1 MVLLV
6 DESSFSFNVAGCGIE
21 SEILF
26 RERSRLGC
34 RNFLFQRHITMNSRD
49 HHNGAIFTCDGFI
62 VALIWARNSVFN

>member
-6 DESSFSFNVAGCGIE
+6 DESSFSFNVAGCE

-49 HHNGAIFTCDGFI
+49 HRNGAIFTCDGFI